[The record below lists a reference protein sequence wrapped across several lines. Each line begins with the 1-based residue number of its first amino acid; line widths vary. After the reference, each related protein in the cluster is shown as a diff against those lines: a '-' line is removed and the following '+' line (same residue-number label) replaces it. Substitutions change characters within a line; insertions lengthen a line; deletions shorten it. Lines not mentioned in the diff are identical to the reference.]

1 MIFALRWRMAFA
13 SLNVFYIKGRMVNR
27 PYKSIKRTK
36 ENNMTEASALENKA
50 KEMLKGVIDF
60 HIHTGPDI
68 YPRLLNDIEVA
79 EQAKKAGMAAILIK
93 SHATITGDRAQIA
106 EKVTGFPVFGGVAL
120 NWHIGGLNKYAVECA
135 AKLGVKEVWM
145 PTTHATNYLK
155 HVNHVPM
162 FAKSMPKDIKGISIL
177 RDNGSLVPE
186 VGPILEIVAKNN
198 MILATGHLS
207 PEEGLALISEAK
219 KAGVEKI
226 VVTHPVA
233 SFVNYSVAQMSE
245 AISRGATYLEHVF
258 NDCTPQVANPLPP
271 SALGDAIKAIGA
283 QYCIMSTDS
292 GQVVNPPPVEVMA
305 WYIREMLKYGISEK
319 DIRTMTITNPGR
331 ILGLSK
337 LS

>member
-1 MIFALRWRMAFA
+1 MGTKG
-13 SLNVFYIKGRMVNR
+13 SLEKQ
-27 PYKSIKRTK
+27 
-36 ENNMTEASALENKA
+36 A

-79 EQAKKAGMAAILIK
+79 RQAKRAGMKAILIK

-106 EKVTGFPVFGGVAL
+106 QSVTNFPVFGGVAL
-120 NWHIGGLNKYAVECA
+120 NWHVGGLNKYAVECA

-155 HVNHVPM
+155 YVDHVPM

-177 RDNGSLVPE
+177 REDGSLVPE
-186 VGPILEIVAKNN
+186 LPPILEIIAKNG

-207 PEEGLALISEAK
+207 PEEGLALIPEAK
-219 KAGVEKI
+219 KAGVDKI

-233 SFVNYSVAQMSE
+233 TFVNYSTDQMRE
-245 AISRGATYLEHVF
+245 ALSRGATYLEHVF

-271 SALGDAIKAIGA
+271 SALGDAIKAIGPE
-283 QYCIMSTDS
+283 YCIMSTDS
-292 GQVVNPPPVEVMA
+292 GQVVNPPPVKVMA
-305 WYIREMLKYGISEK
+305 WYIKEMLQYGFSPK
-319 DIRTMTITNPGR
+319 TIRTMTITNPGR
-331 ILGLSK
+331 ILGLK
-337 LS
+337 K